1 MRVNLVL
8 SLIFSITAGGSPVR
22 VALSVLPSLSF
33 PGVSVQEDSCTGSL
47 GDDFGGNQGEMDSS
61 PVLPTSYQRGI
72 GPLHGLD
79 GSPADS

>member
-47 GDDFGGNQGEMDSS
+47 GDDFGGNQGGWKS
-61 PVLPTSYQRGI
+61 L
-72 GPLHGLD
+72 
-79 GSPADS
+79 GSPSVFTGAKSLRSL